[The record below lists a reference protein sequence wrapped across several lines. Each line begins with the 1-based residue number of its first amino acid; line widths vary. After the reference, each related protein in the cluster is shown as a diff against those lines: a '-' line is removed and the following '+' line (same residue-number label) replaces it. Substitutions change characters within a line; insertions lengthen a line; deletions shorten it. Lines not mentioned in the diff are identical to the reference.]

1 MHTEER
7 PYEDIAI
14 RWPLKAKKEASGETK
29 PADSVIGDLGLPA
42 SRNLRK

>member
-29 PADSVIGDLGLPA
+29 PADTLISDFQLPE
-42 SRNLRK
+42 L